1 MWQLAVH
8 LGGKKVVS
16 LVCNN
21 QHTQNKPCMD
31 ALCHNTQN
39 NLMVVVWLP
48 NIEICPVWS
57 ASCTL
62 AFAMVQIIDANMNK
76 ETSPFW

>member
-1 MWQLAVH
+1 MWRLAVH

-21 QHTQNKPCMD
+21 QHTQNKPFLD

-39 NLMVVVWLP
+39 DLMVVV
-48 NIEICPVWS
+48 
-57 ASCTL
+57 
-62 AFAMVQIIDANMNK
+62 
-76 ETSPFW
+76 